1 MLALVALALS
11 CRKAEP
17 PVTPSYGE
25 QVAPPTSPESIE
37 GFFLINEG
45 NMGSNKCS
53 LDHFDARSGRYLRN
67 IYPERNPEIV
77 KELGDVGNDLKIHQ
91 DRLYAVINCSNLVE
105 VMDVRQAK
113 HIGSIT
119 VPNCRYI
126 QFHDG
131 KGYVSSYAGPVQIDP
146 SARPG
151 KIVEFD
157 LQTLTMTREVTVGY
171 QPEEMVIIGSELW
184 VANSGG
190 YRFPNYDRTISI
202 VDIAS
207 FTVKRTIDVA
217 INLHRLRMADNG
229 KVYVSSRGDYNNEG
243 SDIFVIDPST
253 YKVIDTLGIA
263 ASEICIDGNI
273 LYAISSQWS
282 NAAQDNTITY
292 AKYDIDADKLLSKS
306 FITDGTESQ
315 IRLPYGISVNPE
327 TKELYLC
334 DATNYVTPGYLY
346 CYSPEGVL
354 KWKVRTGDIP
364 SRIAFSSERFN

>member
-53 LDHFDARSGRYLRN
+53 LDHFDARSGKYLRN

-157 LQTLTMTREVTVGY
+157 LQTLTKTREVTVGY

-243 SDIFVIDPST
+243 SDIFVIAPST

>member
-53 LDHFDARSGRYLRN
+53 LDHFDARSGTYLRN

>member
-53 LDHFDARSGRYLRN
+53 LDHFDARSGTYLRN

-131 KGYVSSYAGPVQIDP
+131 KGYISSYAGPVQIDP

-229 KVYVSSRGDYNNEG
+229 KVYVSSRGDY
-243 SDIFVIDPST
+243 P
-253 YKVIDTLGIA
+253 
-263 ASEICIDGNI
+263 
-273 LYAISSQWS
+273 
-282 NAAQDNTITY
+282 
-292 AKYDIDADKLLSKS
+292 
-306 FITDGTESQ
+306 
-315 IRLPYGISVNPE
+315 
-327 TKELYLC
+327 
-334 DATNYVTPGYLY
+334 
-346 CYSPEGVL
+346 
-354 KWKVRTGDIP
+354 
-364 SRIAFSSERFN
+364 